1 MKTKNII
8 LIIIIAAMAF
18 GIGLF
23 SRQQNISKQTLVQNG
38 HHDIW
43 YCPMH
48 PHYTSGHPGRCPICG
63 MDLVKK
69 ETVSQKESPAKVT
82 EKKILYWTDT
92 MLPGYKSDHP
102 GKSPM
107 GMDLTPV
114 YEKEP
119 IQQDSKVEGYT
130 TVSET
135 AQRQQL
141 IGLRTA
147 AVEVKPVV
155 KLIRTFGTIASN
167 AELYQTQSEF
177 IDAYVAYVN
186 AYRNYKRIRGRQH
199 IWESH
204 REVQTRLLEAKDKLL
219 KLGLSEGEIAKLQ
232 KVSWNQVWNQPQL
245 LLFNGSRS
253 YWVMAKIFEQ
263 DYSFVHGGQEVEVS
277 IPSYH
282 EKIKGVIRSV
292 GGFIDPASRS
302 VTALIELGDHSR
314 KLAANMLVDITIPV
328 KLGEA
333 LLVPRQAVMDTG
345 LRKIIFVSKAGNTFE
360 PREIQ
365 TGWETGD
372 GFEVKSGLKEGERIV
387 VSGHFLL
394 DSESRVQ
401 AGLQV
406 DSATAAE
413 GEAHGQ

>member
-8 LIIIIAAMAF
+8 LIILIAAIAL
-18 GIGLF
+18 GVGLL
-23 SRQQNISKQTLVQNG
+23 SRQQNISKQTLVKNG
-38 HHDIW
+38 HHEIW

-48 PHYTSGHPGRCPICG
+48 PQILYNHPGQCPICG
-63 MDLVKK
+63 MTLVKK
-69 ETVSQKESPAKVT
+69 ETVAQEEPPSKVP

-119 IQQDSKVEGYT
+119 IQQGAAINGYT
-130 TVSET
+130 TVAVT

-141 IGLRTA
+141 IGLRTQV
-147 AVEVKPVV
+147 VEIKPVV
-155 KLIRTFGTIASN
+155 KLIRTFGTIATD
-167 AELYQTQSEF
+167 AELYKTQNEF

-186 AYRNYKRIRGRQH
+186 VFRDYKRIRDRRH

-204 REVQTRLLEAKDKLL
+204 RDLQTSLLEAKDKLL
-219 KLGLSEGEIAKLQ
+219 KLGLNEKEITKLQ
-232 KVSWNQVWNQPQL
+232 KVSWNQVWNQPKL

-253 YWVMAKIFEQ
+253 YWVMAQIFEQ

-277 IPSYH
+277 IPAYH
-282 EKIKGVIRSV
+282 EKIRGVIRSV
-292 GGFIDPASRS
+292 GGFIDPISRS
-302 VTALIELGDHSR
+302 VTALIELGDYSR
-314 KLAANMLVDITIPV
+314 QLAANMLVDITIPV
-328 KLGEA
+328 KLGDA
-333 LLVPRQAVMDTG
+333 LLVPRESVMDTG
-345 LRKIIFVSKAGNTFE
+345 LRKIIFVCKSGNVFE

-365 TGWETGD
+365 TGMETDD

-387 VSGHFLL
+387 VSGNFLL

-401 AGLQV
+401 ASQEQG
-406 DSATAAE
+406 DS
-413 GEAHGQ
+413 HGQ

>member
-8 LIIIIAAMAF
+8 LIIIIAAIAL
-18 GIGLF
+18 GIGVF
-23 SRQQNISKQTLVQNG
+23 IKQHNTPMQSSSKQG

-48 PHYTSGHPGRCPICG
+48 PHYTSDHPGRCPICG
-63 MDLVKK
+63 MDLVKR

-119 IQQDSKVEGYT
+119 IQQGPAIEGYT
-130 TVSET
+130 TIAET

-141 IGLRTA
+141 IGLRTQ
-147 AVEVKPVV
+147 VVGVKPVV
-155 KLIRTFGTIASN
+155 KLIRTFGTIASA
-167 AELYQTQSEF
+167 AELYKTQNEF

-186 AYRNYKRIRGRQH
+186 AYRDYKRIRGRQH

-204 REVQTRLLEAKDKLL
+204 RDVQIGLLEAKDKLL
-219 KLGLSEGEIAKLQ
+219 KLGLSDGEIAKLQ
-232 KVSWNQVWNQPQL
+232 DVSWNQIWKQPKL
-245 LLFNGSRS
+245 LLFNNSRS
-253 YWVMAKIFEQ
+253 YWVMAQIFEQ
-263 DYSFVHGGQEVEVS
+263 DFSFVQEGQEVEVG

-282 EKIKGVIRSV
+282 VKIKGVIRSV
-292 GGFIDPASRS
+292 GGFIDPTSRS
-302 VTALIELGDHSR
+302 VTALIELVNY
-314 KLAANMLVDITIPV
+314 KKQLVANMLLDISIPV
-328 KLGEA
+328 KLGDG

-345 LRKIIFVSKAGNTFE
+345 LRKVIFVCKPGNTFE

-365 TGWETGD
+365 TGWETDD
-372 GFEVKSGLKEGERIV
+372 GYEVKSGLKEGERIV
-387 VSGHFLL
+387 VSGNFLL

-401 AGLQV
+401 AGLQE
-406 DSATAAE
+406 DTATATG
-413 GEAHGQ
+413 GEAHGK

>member
-8 LIIIIAAMAF
+8 LIIIIAAIAL

-23 SRQQNISKQTLVQNG
+23 SRQPNISKPASVKSG

-48 PHYTSGHPGRCPICG
+48 TYYTSDHPGRCPICG

-69 ETVSQKESPAKVT
+69 ETVSREESPAKVT

-119 IQQDSKVEGYT
+119 LEQGSHVDGYT

-141 IGLRTA
+141 IGLRTQV
-147 AVEVKPVV
+147 VEIKPVV
-155 KLIRTFGTIASN
+155 KLIRTFGTISSA
-167 AELYQTQSEF
+167 AQLYKIQSEF
-177 IDAYVAYVN
+177 IDAYVTYVN
-186 AYRNYKRIRGRQH
+186 AYRDYKRIRGRQH
-199 IWESH
+199 IWEAH
-204 REVQTRLLEAKDKLL
+204 RVVQVGLLEAKDKLL
-219 KLGLSEGEIAKLQ
+219 KLGLSDREIAKLQ
-232 KVSWNQVWNQPQL
+232 NVSWNQIWKQPKL
-245 LLFNGSRS
+245 LLFNDSRS
-253 YWVMAKIFEQ
+253 YWVMAQVFEQ
-263 DYSFVHGGQEVEVS
+263 DYGFVHEGQEAEVI
-277 IPSYH
+277 IPAYR
-282 EKIKGVIRSV
+282 EKIKGIVRSV
-292 GGFIDPASRS
+292 GGFIDPTTRS
-302 VTALIELGDHSR
+302 VSALIELDNYGRH
-314 KLAANMLVDITIPV
+314 LAANIFVDVTISV
-328 KLGEA
+328 KLGDA

-345 LRKIIFVSKAGNTFE
+345 LRKIVFVSKAANSFE

-372 GFEVKSGLKEGERIV
+372 GFGVKSGLKEGERIV
-387 VSGHFLL
+387 VSGNFLL

-401 AGLQV
+401 AGLEQG
-406 DSATAAE
+406 DS
-413 GEAHGQ
+413 HGQ